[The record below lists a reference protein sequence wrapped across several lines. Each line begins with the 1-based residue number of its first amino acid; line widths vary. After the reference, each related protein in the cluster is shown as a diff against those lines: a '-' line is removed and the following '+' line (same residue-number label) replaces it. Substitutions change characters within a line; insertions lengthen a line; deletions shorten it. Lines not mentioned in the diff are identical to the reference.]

1 MASRPKRDLVTLRL
15 PSWGTSKGCSQN
27 GMVSKV
33 AAEASFDARS
43 DYNLC
48 FFVSLD
54 DFNERFMYK

>member
-1 MASRPKRDLVTLRL
+1 
-15 PSWGTSKGCSQN
+15 
-27 GMVSKV
+27 MVSKV